1 VQKLSYGFLLKIY
14 FALVSD
20 LSKEETDLD
29 IIELLAVPVDG
40 IEGNS
45 LEEEYL
51 GGFESGRMKKGFIL
65 GYGIYATDRRIIGVK
80 SRKAFA
86 KVLAG
91 QLLGGVVGAVVGLK
105 LSKDDSVKLIH
116 ELEGRKD
123 FEVPKENVSRLELKK
138 PTHWRRGHI
147 VIVPRSGDPVK
158 ILIGQKKDF
167 EEIADLMDLFCREAV
182 TLI

>member
-65 GYGIYATDRRIIGVK
+65 GYGI
-80 SRKAFA
+80 
-86 KVLAG
+86 
-91 QLLGGVVGAVVGLK
+91 
-105 LSKDDSVKLIH
+105 
-116 ELEGRKD
+116 
-123 FEVPKENVSRLELKK
+123 
-138 PTHWRRGHI
+138 
-147 VIVPRSGDPVK
+147 
-158 ILIGQKKDF
+158 
-167 EEIADLMDLFCREAV
+167 
-182 TLI
+182 